1 MIDMNKIKML
11 ILLTGLLFTH
21 FKLSAQES
29 KPGHPVGIAASVQ
42 DGQFGFL
49 VPIWVAEQFSLAPAL
64 SINVASGV
72 GSEYGIGIVPRYYF
86 RREKVSPFIGLRA
99 AALLL
104 RPEVGAGVD
113 PINTTDI
120 VVGGA
125 FGADYFFDQQ
135 LAIGIEL
142 QGNFT
147 FSDEN
152 SLRFNNPG
160 QTNFNTASA
169 IFISIYF

>member
-1 MIDMNKIKML
+1 MKSVR
-11 ILLTGLLFTH
+11 ILLLWAILLNVH
-21 FKLSAQES
+21 GKLVAQEVES
-29 KPGHPVGIAASVQ
+29 SHPIGIMATVQ

-49 VPIWVAEQFSLAPAL
+49 IPIWVDQQFSLAPSL
-64 SINVASGV
+64 SISTAAGV

-86 RREKVSPFIGLRA
+86 RREKVSPFVGLRA
-99 AALLL
+99 AALLF
-104 RPEVGAGVD
+104 RPDIKPAID
-113 PINTTDI
+113 QINTTDI
-120 VVGGA
+120 LVGGT

-135 LAIGIEL
+135 LAIGVEL

-160 QTNFNTASA
+160 KTNFNTASS

>member
-1 MIDMNKIKML
+1 MKSLKTL
-11 ILLTGLLFTH
+11 LLLTGLFLIHLT
-21 FKLSAQES
+21 LSAQES
-29 KPGHPVGIAASVQ
+29 EPRHSVGIAATVQ
-42 DGQFGFL
+42 DGQLGFL
-49 VPIWVAEQFSLAPAL
+49 LPIWVTEQFSIAPAL
-64 SINVASGV
+64 SMSIASSV
-72 GSEYGIGIVPRYYF
+72 GAEYGIGIVPRYYLK
-86 RREKVSPFIGLRA
+86 REKVSPFVGLRV

-120 VVGGA
+120 VVGGT

>member
-1 MIDMNKIKML
+1 MKSIKTL
-11 ILLTGLLFTH
+11 LLLTGLFLIHLT
-21 FKLSAQES
+21 LSAQES
-29 KPGHPVGIAASVQ
+29 DSRHPVGIAATVQ
-42 DGQFGFL
+42 DGQLGFL
-49 VPIWVAEQFSLAPAL
+49 VPIWVTEQFSIAPAL
-64 SINVASGV
+64 SINIASSV
-72 GSEYGIGIVPRYYF
+72 GAEYGIGIVPRYYL
-86 RREKVSPFIGLRA
+86 RREKVSPFVGFRA
-99 AALLL
+99 VALLL

-120 VVGGA
+120 VLGGT

-135 LAIGIEL
+135 FAVGIEL

>member
-1 MIDMNKIKML
+1 MKSTKRL
-11 ILLTGLLFTH
+11 LLLLSLFILQG
-21 FKLSAQES
+21 KLAAQEHKS
-29 KPGHPVGIAASVQ
+29 KHSIGIAATVQ

-49 VPIWVAEQFSLAPAL
+49 IPIWVDKQFSIAPSL
-64 SINVASGV
+64 NINVASGV
-72 GSEYGIGIVPRYYF
+72 GSEYGIGIVPRYYL
-86 RREKVSPFIGLRA
+86 RRDKVAPFIGARA
-99 AALLL
+99 AALLF
-104 RPEVGAGVD
+104 RPKVGNGLD

-120 VVGGA
+120 LVGGA

-160 QTNFNTASA
+160 KTNFNTASA